1 MTDRPGSRD
10 GVGGE
15 PDLAMVERRLGRR
28 TDVEP
33 SPAFRDRVLMA
44 VDDVLAAA
52 RPTMRRD
59 EPAAD
64 FAWPWAVAAA
74 MGSLAIVVAFV
85 AYVSTSDRIEPFGL
99 LQRMEVAGVA
109 DDLLLAWDAAPR
121 PSAGAAVTGP
131 HDESRAAAEGGVF
144 RAIDARRLLREDL

>member
-1 MTDRPGSRD
+1 MTDRSGIRD
-10 GVGGE
+10 GAGDE

-28 TDVEP
+28 NDVEP

-44 VDDVLAAA
+44 VDDVLAAG
-52 RPTMRRD
+52 RPTIRRD

-64 FAWPWAVAAA
+64 LVWPWAVAVAV
-74 MGSLAIVVAFV
+74 GGLAIVVAFI

-99 LQRMEVAGVA
+99 LHRMQVAGVA
-109 DDLLLAWDAAPR
+109 DDRLLASDAAPR
-121 PSAGAAVTGP
+121 PSEGATVTGQ
-131 HDESRAAAEGGVF
+131 HDETRAAAAGGVF